1 MNEVSWGFTMAIY
14 HLHVRFVQR
23 SKGRSSV
30 AASAYRAG
38 EKLTD
43 ERTGEVFDF
52 RHKAHVQHRDVLLP
66 EHVPEALAERE
77 YLWNTVETGLKRK
90 DSQPA
95 FEVEMALPR
104 ELSPQQRVRLVRDF
118 AKQHFVKEGLV
129 VDLCIHKD
137 LASDGGEHPHCHML
151 ITTRRWNS
159 DGSMDKAAR
168 DMQDSPALLRKIYAL
183 EQEGKVDEA
192 LLAAKGT
199 NLASWRKAWADYA
212 NDTLADSGSDA
223 RIDHRTLLAQRV
235 AREAL
240 PYIGAAFHRE
250 IEGIRGWLAERV
262 EAFKAISWRNT
273 MRDQFERIR
282 LSRGDLTAEF
292 IVHARAYAKEL
303 LEGFIHKDQEKGAD
317 HDR

>member
-1 MNEVSWGFTMAIY
+1 MAIY

-30 AASAYRAG
+30 AAAAYRAG

-52 RHKAHVQHRDVLLP
+52 RHKAHVQHKAILLP

-77 YLWNTVETGLKRK
+77 TLWNTVETGLKRK

-104 ELSPQQRVRLVRDF
+104 ELSPQQRVQLVRSF
-118 AKQHFVKEGLV
+118 AEQHFVKQGLV

-137 LASDGGEHPHCHML
+137 VASDGGEHPHCHML
-151 ITTRRWNS
+151 ITTRRWND
-159 DGSMDKAAR
+159 DGTMAKAAR
-168 DMQDSPALLRKIYAL
+168 DLQDSPALLRKIYTL

-199 NLASWRKAWADYA
+199 NLACWRKAWADYA
-212 NDTLADSGSDA
+212 NDALADSGSDA
-223 RIDHRTLLAQRV
+223 RIDHRTLVAQFI

-240 PYIGAAFHRE
+240 PYIGAAFHQE

-262 EAFKAISWRNT
+262 EAFKAISWRNA
-273 MRDQFERIR
+273 MRDQFARIR
-282 LSRGDLTAEF
+282 VARSDLTAEF
-292 IVHARAYAKEL
+292 VAHAREYAKEL
-303 LEGFIHKDQEKGAD
+303 LGGIIPNDKEKGVD